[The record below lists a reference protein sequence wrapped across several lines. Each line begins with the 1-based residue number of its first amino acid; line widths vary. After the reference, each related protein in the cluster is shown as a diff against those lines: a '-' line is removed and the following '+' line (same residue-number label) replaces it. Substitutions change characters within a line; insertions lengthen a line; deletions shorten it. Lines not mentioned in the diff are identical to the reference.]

1 MGFSGYRR
9 SLRASLAYVGMAAA
23 TASALV
29 VLQSGVA
36 FAADDAITV
45 TAGSDTAITVL
56 EGDSTGS
63 RQVALF
69 TDSGNAPIVITAA
82 PRAISCEGAAQARYS
97 ATIDWS
103 GDGKDTS
110 AGTVACTDTEGT
122 WAVWGAH
129 TYKDSG
135 TFHINVT
142 VTDKAD
148 EPNVSGT
155 GTNTATVTVTDGALF
170 WDGDNSARGSYS
182 AAEGKSIKVAVD
194 FGED

>member
-63 RQVALF
+63 RQVARF

-82 PRAISCEGAAQARYS
+82 PRATSCDGAAQARYS

-110 AGTVACTDTEGT
+110 AGTVTCTDTEGT
-122 WAVWGAH
+122 WAVWGGHPNRTSAH
-129 TYKDSG
+129 FT
-135 TFHINVT
+135 TT
-142 VTDKAD
+142 
-148 EPNVSGT
+148 
-155 GTNTATVTVTDGALF
+155 
-170 WDGDNSARGSYS
+170 
-182 AAEGKSIKVAVD
+182 
-194 FGED
+194 